1 MKMPGY
7 TAEASLGRAGV
18 YWHSAAAGH
27 MIVVQPQLRKTD
39 YECVHDCLEAG
50 GPTDICNFF
59 CTESGDEGG
68 GGGGGGQQC
77 RPGCG
82 PVSVTR
88 TRALADLERALP
100 LIAIPILGAASI
112 GFVLHTQLSCKCCT
126 SMWRRTFIITL
137 NLKKGA

>member
-18 YWHSAAAGH
+18 HWHSAAADH

-82 PVSVTR
+82 PCKRDPDSRTGRSRTCVTVDCDTY
-88 TRALADLERALP
+88 TRR
-100 LIAIPILGAASI
+100 
-112 GFVLHTQLSCKCCT
+112 C
-126 SMWRRTFIITL
+126 
-137 NLKKGA
+137 